1 VRIGFDITV
10 LYVAE
15 AGVFYYTYS
24 LAQALLQDEA
34 NNQYLLLDYYPIHG
48 GWKAPTEAWEL
59 SAPNAQ
65 VVRRHGL
72 RHRRLA
78 DWRPMRKG
86 VLRSAGDLVDRA
98 LFWPW
103 SRTAEAVMRRRLMP
117 VLEGVDVFHS
127 SDVLLWRQPGALNVI
142 TMHDLTALLFP
153 EYHTARNREL
163 QERKHRFAQERAD
176 VVIAVSEATKRDV
189 VTELNIPAER
199 VHIVHEGVD
208 QAMRPMND
216 SMVLTEA
223 LAPLGLD
230 PGGYIL
236 HVGTIE
242 PRKNL
247 VRLVEAYSLARKMAT
262 STVPRLALVGATG
275 WHFEQVFERVQALG
289 LEREVIF
296 VGRVPREVLP
306 LVYSGAMLFLYPSLY
321 EGFGLPVLEAMACGV
336 PVIASRTS
344 SIPEIVGQA
353 GVLISPLDTEELA
366 SAMTDLLS
374 DKRARL
380 ALREAGLVRARY
392 FSWERAAR
400 ETLKVYDRCLGVPE
414 RFGVGSQ
421 S

>member
-15 AGVFYYTYS
+15 AGVFYYTYN
-24 LAQALLQDEA
+24 LAQALLQEGSK
-34 NNQYLLLDYYPIHG
+34 NEYLLLDYYPIHG
-48 GWKAPTEAWEL
+48 GWKQPTEPWEIA
-59 SAPNAQ
+59 APNAK

-78 DWRPMRKG
+78 DWKPMRKG
-86 VLRSAGDLVDRA
+86 VLRSASELVDQV
-98 LFWPW
+98 LFRPW
-103 SRTAEAVMRRRLMP
+103 SAAADAIMRRRLMP
-117 VLEGVDVFHS
+117 VLDGVDVFHS
-127 SDVLLWRQPGALNVI
+127 SEVLLWRQPGALNVI
-142 TMHDLTALLFP
+142 TVHDLTTLLFP

-163 QERKHRFAQERAD
+163 QERKHRFAHEEAD
-176 VVIAVSEATKRDV
+176 IIIAVSEATKRDV
-189 VTELNIPAER
+189 VAHLNVPADKVEV
-199 VHIVHEGVD
+199 VHNGVD
-208 QAMRPMND
+208 AAMRPTND

-247 VRLVEAYSLARKMAT
+247 VRLVEAYSLARKMST

-275 WHFEQVFERVQALG
+275 WDFEQVFERVQALG

-306 LVYSGAMLFLYPSLY
+306 FVYSGAMLFLYPSLY

-344 SIPEIVGQA
+344 SIPEIVGEA
-353 GVLISPLDTEELA
+353 GVLVSPLDTEELA
-366 SAMTDLLS
+366 SAITDLLS
-374 DKRARL
+374 DEGRRL
-380 ALREAGLVRARY
+380 VLREAGLARAGH

-400 ETLKVYDRCLGVPE
+400 ESLRVYESCLGMAEIPE
-414 RFGVGSQ
+414 RRSA